1 MKSYLFIAMLFMSG
15 LAFAGGLVQ
24 GDKTENGNGPL
35 QDHTCQGGNNC
46 NTGAS
51 GGTTAVSGAIANADA
66 SATAGAIAQNT
77 NNIAVGQE
85 TNIGVAVG
93 VSNENVNLN
102 SDYNSNTNL
111 AYGGKGGDGGS
122 AYAAGGDAEQKQ
134 GQEQSQGQNQ
144 GQSQSVSNSGNS
156 ANYNS
161 QSNSGN
167 NSNQSTS
174 LNFESTGE
182 ARHYNKYGNNVS
194 AYAPAI
200 YSSSACTAGGL
211 SGAVSGFG
219 AGVSL
224 GGAKQDPQCQVRENA
239 RILASLDANLALLYL
254 CANPTVDV
262 GKVLGSACKPADP
275 IIVLPPQPEP
285 PKPEVKPEIPVIDSK
300 VKG

>member
-1 MKSYLFIAMLFMSG
+1 MKSYLSIVILLLSG
-15 LAFAGGLVQ
+15 VAFAGGPVQ

-35 QDHTCQGGNNC
+35 QDHTCQGGHNC
-46 NTGAS
+46 NS
-51 GGTTAVSGAIANADA
+51 GGSGGGD
-66 SATAGAIAQNT
+66 ATAGAIAGAEANST
-77 NNIAVGQE
+77 AVSTSLSSASVANINQ
-85 TNIGVAVG
+85 
-93 VSNENVNLN
+93 VSND
-102 SDYNSNTNL
+102 SSST
-111 AYGGKGGDGGS
+111 AYGGDARASAQGGS
-122 AYAAGGDAEQKQ
+122 AEQQ
-134 GQEQSQGQNQ
+134 Q
-144 GQSQSVSNSGNS
+144 GQSQNQYIEDSGNSSSFSGVSNSGNS
-156 ANYNS
+156 SNYNSQS

-167 NSNQSTS
+167 NASQSTS
-174 LNFESTGE
+174 LNFESTGN

-211 SGAVSGFG
+211 SGGVSGFG

-239 RILASLDANLALLYL
+239 RILASLDASLALMYL
-254 CANPTVDV
+254 CANLTVDV

-285 PKPEVKPEIPVIDSK
+285 PKPEVKPEIPVIDDK

>member
-1 MKSYLFIAMLFMSG
+1 MKRFILFAVFALVSGIA
-15 LAFAGGLVQ
+15 LAGSPVQ

-35 QDHTCQGGNNC
+35 QDHTCQGGHNC
-46 NTGAS
+46 NTGGGS
-51 GGTTAVSGAIANADA
+51 GGGSHSEADATAIAEAIANSASQSSSSA
-66 SATAGAIAQNT
+66 SVSSFNQNVNSNSATGGT
-77 NNIAVGQE
+77 
-85 TNIGVAVG
+85 
-93 VSNENVNLN
+93 
-102 SDYNSNTNL
+102 
-111 AYGGKGGDGGS
+111 AYGGDAHAYGGAGGEGGNASAAGFGGEGGS
-122 AYAAGGDAEQKQ
+122 A
-134 GQEQSQGQNQ
+134 SQQQ
-144 GQSQSVSNSGNS
+144 GQSQNQYVEDSGNS
-156 ANYNS
+156 TNYNS

-167 NSNQSTS
+167 NSSQSTS

-182 ARHYNKYGNNVS
+182 ARYANKYGNNVS

-239 RILASLDANLALLYL
+239 RILASLDANLALIYL

-262 GKVLGSACKPADP
+262 GKVLGSACKPSDP
-275 IIVLPPQPEP
+275 PVIIHPPLPEP
-285 PKPEVKPEIPVIDSK
+285 EPKKPEVPVINSK